1 MYSNELLDEKYQ
13 AQAALVQQAE
23 AQQMNYVEAAI
34 RIAQTVFEQHGW
46 TVRYAKRKGG
56 YIEKQSATS
65 SSLIPAPSK
74 PRLTGASLRSTA

>member
-34 RIAQTVFEQHGW
+34 RIAQTVFE
-46 TVRYAKRKGG
+46 
-56 YIEKQSATS
+56 
-65 SSLIPAPSK
+65 
-74 PRLTGASLRSTA
+74 